1 MNGTRL
7 HVLFLAA
14 VLGPASVLAAP
25 PNVGDT
31 PQGRAIVQMQCVRCH
46 ASGEMGAPRIGD
58 RGAWI
63 DRAHLGIDR
72 LVNSAIRGHGA
83 MPARGGMAMLTDP
96 EIRAAVTYMVSTSLN
111 TAQ

>member
-1 MNGTRL
+1 MKGTRL
-7 HVLFLAA
+7 HLLFLAA
-14 VLGPASVLAAP
+14 LIPGTALAAT

-31 PQGRAIVQMQCVRCH
+31 PQGRAIVQMQCSRCH

-58 RGAWI
+58 RKAWI

-72 LVNSAIRGHGA
+72 LVDSAIRGHGA

-96 EIRAAVTYMVSTSLN
+96 EIRAAVNYMVSASLN